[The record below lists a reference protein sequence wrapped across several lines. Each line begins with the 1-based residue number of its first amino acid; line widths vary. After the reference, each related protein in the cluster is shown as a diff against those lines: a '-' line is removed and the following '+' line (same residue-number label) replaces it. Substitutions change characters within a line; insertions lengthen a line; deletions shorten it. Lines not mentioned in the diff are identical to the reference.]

1 MTNEETLLHSELVAL
16 CSGSGQEELRGFE
29 GFLKMKLAPVSIQQD
44 TVYLGQNERSRYLIN
59 ELCHRFTVGLDERVV
74 VPEV

>member
-1 MTNEETLLHSELVAL
+1 MEEDFY
-16 CSGSGQEELRGFE
+16 EEEPILGDFE
-29 GFLKMKLAPVSIQQD
+29 GVFKMELSRDFIQQN